1 MDFRFW
7 IWMEEQTV
15 GPGMAPEGLD
25 GSLRE
30 YGGVIAMRGKSRLIG
45 GRSQADQILLL
56 PPSVDQGVTANA
68 IGFLFGVMNCS
79 KIRLYGWLHN
89 NMLKTTE
96 LYTSDGEICGHD
108 LYLKKPV
115 ISETVR

>member
-1 MDFRFW
+1 
-7 IWMEEQTV
+7 MEEQTV

-56 PPSVDQGVTANA
+56 PPSVDRGVTANA

-79 KIRLYGWLHN
+79 KIMVMVVQL
-89 NMLKTTE
+89 
-96 LYTSDGEICGHD
+96 
-108 LYLKKPV
+108 
-115 ISETVR
+115 